1 MNNPMKTYT
10 KFLLQLRDNQ
20 IAFVTVAP
28 QTLAEFMKTTWNN
41 EEKVGYFD
49 NGYGEGRSLA
59 IPYHAVISVHPEEGL
74 DTPSDSPTA

>member
-1 MNNPMKTYT
+1 MKTYT

-28 QTLAEFMKTTWNN
+28 QTLAEFMKTAWNN
-41 EEKVGYFD
+41 EEKVGYFE
-49 NGYGEGRSLA
+49 GEGRSLA
-59 IPYHAVISVHPEEGL
+59 IPYHAVISVQPEEGL